1 MNQSKTL
8 IFFGNERILSG
19 VEFDEAPVLTTLLNG
34 GYKIAAVIIKNNE
47 TKSRKI
53 KNDVVANI
61 ANKNNIPLYISPT
74 DDQISELVSTSNPE
88 AAVLVAYGKIISQR
102 VIDLFPK
109 GIINIHPSSLPKY
122 RGSSPIETA
131 IANGDNKIGVSLIS
145 LTAGMDSGPVYTQQ
159 YFEIT
164 DNESKYEIGSKAL
177 QVGATVLLKNLPL
190 ILSGELKATEQ
201 DESLATFTSRLNK
214 SQSRVDLSAFD
225 SDKAYNLLRSMDIF
239 PRVKL
244 NYGNVDIIVTK
255 FHISDTLENLS
266 FKCADNKYITVDE
279 LVAPSGK
286 IMAVSDFLR
295 GYTKN

>member
-19 VEFDEAPVLTTLLNG
+19 VEFEEAPVLTTLLNG

-145 LTAGMDSGPVYTQQ
+145 LTAGMDSGPVYAQQ

-244 NYGNVDIIVTK
+244 TYGNVDIIVTK